1 MSLTI
6 KKLIVGEIEEKIKKM
21 AEELEEVRK
30 NIKLLE
36 NRISEMLD
44 EIKRIEDAKADRME
58 LEKVRRIAFG
68 LNPTDLK
75 ILESLKGERELSL
88 DEISEEIMGLE
99 KNYILSRINRLIE
112 LGYIEKTKEKE
123 KKLEKFRL
131 TREASLVIK

>member
-30 NIKLLE
+30 NIRLLE
-36 NRISEMLD
+36 NRISEILD

-99 KNYILSRINRLIE
+99 KNYILSRINRLID

>member
-36 NRISEMLD
+36 NRISEILD

-99 KNYILSRINRLIE
+99 KNYILSRINRLID